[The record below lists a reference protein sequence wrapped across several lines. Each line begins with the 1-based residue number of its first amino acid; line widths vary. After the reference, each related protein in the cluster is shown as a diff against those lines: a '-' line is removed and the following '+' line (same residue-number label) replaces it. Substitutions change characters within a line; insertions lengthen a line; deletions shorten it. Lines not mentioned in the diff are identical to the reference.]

1 MLRFVGKLVAVVA
14 LCAIAFSGL
23 GAGKAFAGENK
34 GNGGK
39 IEIRANSEC
48 AFSGL
53 DETELHPGGDDPDG
67 FLISQSY
74 GQVVRLFT
82 GPPKARAIPSF
93 ACNGHLS
100 PLHGE

>member
-1 MLRFVGKLVAVVA
+1 MLEISWKA
-14 LCAIAFSGL
+14 LIVIALGAIAFGSIGV
-23 GAGKAFAGENK
+23 GTASAGENK

-39 IEIRANSEC
+39 IEINANSEC

-53 DETELHPGGDDPDG
+53 DETAAHPGGDDDDG
-67 FLISQSY
+67 FLVSQSF
-74 GQVVRLFT
+74 GQGVRLE
-82 GPPKARAIPSF
+82 GAPPMGRAVPSF